1 MANSSLPYTSN
12 SWKISGI
19 SEEELA
25 NADNI
30 TLNTSGKYLEKDIE
44 IPRAVASVTMTKG
57 NGALSQQNVTFS
69 NEDTS
74 GISVTGSG
82 SVSATA
88 KVTAEGYVPQT
99 DSLASGTSTASN
111 GLTKYITKVQVPNG
125 KTFQLQ
131 DSIYTWTWTI
141 DSSGNVTIT

>member
-1 MANSSLPYTSN
+1 MANPTILPNDSD
-12 SWKISGI
+12 SW
-19 SEEELA
+19 
-25 NADNI
+25 NVNI
-30 TLNTSGKYLEKDIE
+30 PEMGSTATGLRLNTSGKYLAKDIE

-69 NEDTS
+69 DSNTS
-74 GISVTGSG
+74 GVSVTGSG

-99 DSLASGTSTASN
+99 NSLASGASTASN
-111 GLTKYITKVQVPNG
+111 ELTKYITKVQVPNG